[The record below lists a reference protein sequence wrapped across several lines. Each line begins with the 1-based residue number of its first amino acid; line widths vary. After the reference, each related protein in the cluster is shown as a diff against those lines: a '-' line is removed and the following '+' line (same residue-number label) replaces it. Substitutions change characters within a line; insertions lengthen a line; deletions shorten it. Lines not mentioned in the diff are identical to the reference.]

1 MNPEARLENQN
12 HVLQALTH
20 VLAIDGPSGSGKGTI
35 SRSVARALGW
45 HFLDSG
51 ALYRVVGLAANKA
64 NVDLSDE
71 AAVVAVA
78 KTSSFRFF
86 EREIDDPRVILDDV
100 DVTDA
105 IRTEIVAAAASQ
117 VAAFAEVR
125 DVLLNKQRELRQP
138 PGLVA
143 DGRDMGTVVFPD
155 ARLKIFLEASVNERA
170 QRRYK
175 QLMQNG
181 VSAKLADLLQDLT
194 ARDLRDRSRAVAPL
208 KCAEDAILIDS
219 TDMSIEDVF
228 SAVMVHAEGVGIY
241 AVA

>member
-1 MNPEARLENQN
+1 MNPEARPGNQN
-12 HVLQALTH
+12 HVLQILPH
-20 VLAIDGPSGSGKGTI
+20 VLTIDGPSGSGKGTI

-71 AAVVAVA
+71 ASVVAIA

-105 IRTEIVAAAASQ
+105 IRTEVVAAAASQ
-117 VAAFAEVR
+117 VAAFSSVR

-175 QLMQNG
+175 QLMQKG

-219 TDMSIEDVF
+219 TSMSIEDVF
-228 SAVMVHAEGVGIY
+228 SAVMAHAEKVGIY